1 MAKLYDK
8 YHDKGLELVS
18 VSVTW
23 DKEGDA
29 RKFVEQ
35 YRLPFPVG
43 RDASGVIASKYLVD
57 STPNTFFI
65 GKDGKIVDRVDGE
78 LDEAGFDQ
86 RIQKILA
93 G

>member
-1 MAKLYDK
+1 MYDR
-8 YHDKGLELVS
+8 YRDKGLAFLS

-23 DKEGDA
+23 DNEGDA

-43 RDASGVIASKYLVD
+43 RDASGLIGGKYGVD
-57 STPNTFFI
+57 TTPKTFFI
-65 GKDGKIVDRVDGE
+65 GKDGKIVERVDGGM
-78 LDEAGFDQ
+78 DEAGLDQ
-86 RIQKILA
+86 RIQRLLA

>member
-1 MAKLYDK
+1 M
-8 YHDKGLELVS
+8 S
-18 VSVTW
+18 VNVTW

-29 RKFVEQ
+29 RRFVEQ
-35 YRLPFPVG
+35 YRLSFPVG
-43 RDASGVIASKYLVD
+43 RDASGLIASKYMVEA
-57 STPNTFFI
+57 TPNTFFI

-78 LDEAGFDQ
+78 LDEAGFEQ

>member
-1 MAKLYDK
+1 M
-8 YHDKGLELVS
+8 
-18 VSVTW
+18 TW
-23 DKEGDA
+23 DKEADA
-29 RKFVEQ
+29 RRFVEQ
-35 YRLPFPVG
+35 YRLSFPVG
-43 RDASGVIASKYLVD
+43 RDASGLIASKYMVE

-78 LDEAGFDQ
+78 LDEAGFEQ

>member
-1 MAKLYDK
+1 M
-8 YHDKGLELVS
+8 S

-35 YRLPFPVG
+35 YRLSFPVG
-43 RDASGVIASKYLVD
+43 RDANGLIASKYLVE

-65 GKDGKIVDRVDGE
+65 GKDGRIVDRVEGE
-78 LDEAGFDQ
+78 LDEAGFEQ

>member
-1 MAKLYDK
+1 M
-8 YHDKGLELVS
+8 
-18 VSVTW
+18 TW
-23 DKEGDA
+23 DKEADA
-29 RKFVEQ
+29 RRFVEQ
-35 YRLPFPVG
+35 YRLSFPVG
-43 RDASGVIASKYLVD
+43 RDASGLIAGKYMVE

-78 LDEAGFDQ
+78 LDEAGFEQ